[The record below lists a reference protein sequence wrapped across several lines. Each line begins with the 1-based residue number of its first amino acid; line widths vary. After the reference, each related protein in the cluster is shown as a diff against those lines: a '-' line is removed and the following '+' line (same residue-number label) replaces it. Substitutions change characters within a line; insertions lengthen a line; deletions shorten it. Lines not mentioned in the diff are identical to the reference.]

1 MLQICYGRVFEHRL
15 TTRSRHHV
23 VDDVSVQRVI
33 NNDQQQQQSTVKT
46 TTATNLTDCIKSFTQ
61 QERVSSVIDCDIST
75 TLIATHL
82 SLLR

>member
-1 MLQICYGRVFEHRL
+1 MFQICYGRVFEHRL

-33 NNDQQQQQSTVKT
+33 NNDQQQQSTVKT
-46 TTATNLTDCIKSFTQ
+46 TNLTDCIKSFTQ